1 MIKISVITVVLN
13 NKAYIAECIN
23 SVISQTYKNFEYIIV
38 DGNSTDGT
46 LDIIE
51 GYGDKISRC
60 ISEIDHGIYDA
71 MNKGISVASGDIIGF
86 LNADDVYY
94 SSNVLENVVLAMSDQ
109 KVDACYS
116 DLLYVE
122 RDNLERVIRYW
133 RSSPFKSGLFSRGW
147 VPAHPTFFVRKK
159 TYEQYGSFNLEYKLA
174 ADFELMVRFLEREK
188 INVLYIP
195 KVFVKMR
202 IGGSTN
208 NSLIN
213 IVKQNIEIFRAC
225 KRSNVEI
232 SPILFLIRKFI
243 IRLQQFAYIY

>member
-13 NKAYIAECIN
+13 NKAYMSDCIN
-23 SVISQTYKNFEYIIV
+23 SVINQTYKNYEYIIV
-38 DGNSTDGT
+38 DGKSTDGT
-46 LDIIE
+46 LDIIK
-51 GYGDKISRC
+51 GCGDKISKY

-71 MNKGISVASGDIIGF
+71 MNKGINMASGDIIGF

-94 SSNVLENVVLAMSDQ
+94 DSNVLENVVLVMSDQ

-116 DLLYVE
+116 DLLYVKKE
-122 RDNLERVIRYW
+122 NLDKVIRYW
-133 RSSPFKSGLFSRGW
+133 RSSTFSSGLFKKGW

-159 TYEQYGSFNLEYKLA
+159 IYEQYGFFDLDYKLA

-188 INVLYIP
+188 INVRYIP

-208 NSLIN
+208 KSIIN

-225 KRSNVEI
+225 KKNNVEI
-232 SPILFLIRKFI
+232 SPILFLINKSI
-243 IRLQQFAYIY
+243 SRLKQFVYI